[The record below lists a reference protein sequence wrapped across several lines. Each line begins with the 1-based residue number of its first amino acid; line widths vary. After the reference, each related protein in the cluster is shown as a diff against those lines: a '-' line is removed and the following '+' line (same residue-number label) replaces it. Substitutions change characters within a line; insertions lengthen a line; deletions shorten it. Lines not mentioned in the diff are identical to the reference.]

1 MASGHGVSKPN
12 KAHSLNRKVDIASLF
27 GQGTT
32 VPNSDYTGM
41 VDPHGVDP
49 DRTDYASIHASRL
62 ERRRP
67 EGDTW

>member
-1 MASGHGVSKPN
+1 MASGHGVNKPN
-12 KAHSLNRKVDIASLF
+12 KAGHPGRKVDLASLL

-32 VPNSDYTGM
+32 MPNSDYTGM

-49 DRTDYASIHASRL
+49 DKTDYAAMHERRL
-62 ERRRP
+62 ESRRP